1 MRRGDK
7 FGFMKQKP
15 LSDQPGQSIEP
26 VGNPI
31 NIDAYVNRDKYVDQ
45 VAGIHIVQNDE
56 SF

>member
-45 VAGIHIVQNDE
+45 VAGIHIV
-56 SF
+56 